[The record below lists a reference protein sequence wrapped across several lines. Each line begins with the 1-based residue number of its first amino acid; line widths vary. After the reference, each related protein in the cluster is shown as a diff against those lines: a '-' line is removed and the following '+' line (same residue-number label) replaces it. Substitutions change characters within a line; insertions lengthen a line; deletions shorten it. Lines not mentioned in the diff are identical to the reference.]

1 MALTSFSNVFVQ
13 SYISVANIP
22 GGVAVDQNMQE
33 VALSAWTTYSKIDQF
48 IFLPI
53 QSIGL
58 AVTTFVGQ
66 NLGIGDTTR
75 AKKGTYTALLMALAS
90 AIVIIIPIIIFAP
103 FWASIFN
110 DTDDVINNAAALLR
124 VISPFYVCCCVNQ
137 VIAAALRGS
146 GNTKAPMIIM
156 LSTFVG
162 FRQIAL
168 FVISNYISNDLIP
181 VGLSYPL
188 GWIACATTLLIYFG
202 RFDMSKT
209 RLIENK

>member
-13 SYISVANIP
+13 SYISAANIP
-22 GGVAVDQNMQE
+22 GGVALDQKLQE
-33 VALSAWTTYSKIDQF
+33 VAMSSWTTYSKIDQF

-58 AVTTFVGQ
+58 AATTFVGQ
-66 NLGIGDTTR
+66 NLGIGNTPR
-75 AKKGTYTALLMALAS
+75 AKKGTYIALAMAFFS
-90 AIVIIIPIIIFAP
+90 AVVLIIPIMIFAP

-110 DTDDVINNAAALLR
+110 AIPDVINNSALLLR
-124 VISPFYVCCCVNQ
+124 YFSPFYVFCCVNQ
-137 VIAAALRGS
+137 VISASLRGS

-168 FVISNYISNDLIP
+168 FITSNYISNDLLPI
-181 VGLSYPL
+181 GFSYPL
-188 GWIACATTLLIYFG
+188 GWMACATTLLIYFA
-202 RFDMSKT
+202 RFDMEKT
-209 RLIENK
+209 RLVDKN